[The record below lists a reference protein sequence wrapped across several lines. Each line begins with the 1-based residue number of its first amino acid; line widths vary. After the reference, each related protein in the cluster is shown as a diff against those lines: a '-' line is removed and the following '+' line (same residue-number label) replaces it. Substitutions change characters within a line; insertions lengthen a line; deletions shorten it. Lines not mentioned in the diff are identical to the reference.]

1 MLSMHSTQVT
11 LLICIL
17 RTQFEGRYN
26 IKCVI
31 ILRTVINLIYC
42 MVVPCCNSYR
52 NYIQLY

>member
-1 MLSMHSTQVT
+1 MHSTQVT

-17 RTQFEGRYN
+17 RTQFGGRYN

-42 MVVPCCNSYR
+42 MVVPCCNLYR